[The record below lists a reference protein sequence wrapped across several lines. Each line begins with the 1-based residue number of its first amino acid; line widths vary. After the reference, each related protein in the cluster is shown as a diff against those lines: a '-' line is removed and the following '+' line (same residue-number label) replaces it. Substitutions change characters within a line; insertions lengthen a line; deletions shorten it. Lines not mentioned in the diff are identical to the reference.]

1 MALQWKSGKL
11 GCSYYTQEYRELHVM
26 DDVIERSP
34 EDFATQCTFLYT
46 LDDMSF
52 NYLISDPTS
61 QPKSHSSGVS
71 CR

>member
-34 EDFATQCTFLYT
+34 ADFATQCMFLWFLFVYT
-46 LDDMSF
+46 GGIHGL
-52 NYLISDPTS
+52 
-61 QPKSHSSGVS
+61 
-71 CR
+71 